1 VNRDLEKN
9 AGSNEVKNL
18 QEDKEINQHL
28 EIYQRSEVLSSLQVC
43 TIYSSQIKI
52 HEPQSKRQKTV
63 SSSLHRN
70 LSQTVIKN
78 IALAFIKPSL
88 EQAVKASK
96 TFPVTKSSIK
106 MQKLKALINLALGPE
121 LTNLLI
127 NEKSEVLKHI

>member
-1 VNRDLEKN
+1 
-9 AGSNEVKNL
+9 
-18 QEDKEINQHL
+18 
-28 EIYQRSEVLSSLQVC
+28 
-43 TIYSSQIKI
+43 
-52 HEPQSKRQKTV
+52 
-63 SSSLHRN
+63 
-70 LSQTVIKN
+70 VIKN

-106 MQKLKALINLALGPE
+106 MQKLKALINLALGSE